1 MNIKRQIWGVLTAS
15 VCALVLL
22 SCTRDAAIGE
32 KAKPAPPAVEYVST
46 WGVKGSSP
54 GQLNDPGGI
63 ATDYFGNVYVA
74 NSGNR
79 SIEKFSAEGNPLL
92 SFQDDALKQPESI
105 GIDSGGGIYV
115 TDPSRGSAIV
125 FFPEGDRYR
134 ELHFKNRPSA
144 EDFLGVTIGADAKVH
159 VLDGDVG
166 RVFNFMPPPF
176 RAAGS
181 WAIPGSVPARK
192 NNYGPVF
199 AAPDGYVYV
208 ANPSANKI
216 LRLTEGGGMVS
227 EIPLAPR
234 EADERSEAP
243 FTVYNGHVLV
253 VTANGRVLQVFS
265 ADGKAEMT
273 ATLGSDDNGAGRDV
287 RAIAV
292 SARRDLFILE
302 GAQARILR
310 FRINF

>member
-1 MNIKRQIWGVLTAS
+1 MAPVAACG
-15 VCALVLL
+15 LL
-22 SCTRDAAIGE
+22 LAACTHDAASGE

-46 WGVKGSSP
+46 WGVKGTAP

-63 ATDYFGNVYVA
+63 ATDYFGDVYVA

-79 SIEKFSAEGNPLL
+79 SIEKFRAAGNPLL
-92 SFQDDALKQPESI
+92 SFQDDTLKQPESI
-105 GIDSGGGIYV
+105 SIDSGGGIYV

-134 ELHFKNRPSA
+134 ELRFKNRPSA

-159 VLDGDVG
+159 VLDGDAG
-166 RVFNFMPPPF
+166 RVFNYTPPPF

-181 WAIPGSVPARK
+181 WAVPGSVPKGK
-192 NNYGPVF
+192 NNFGPVF
-199 AAPDGYVYV
+199 AAADGYVYV
-208 ANPSANKI
+208 GNPLANKI
-216 LRLTEGGGMVS
+216 LRLTEEGGVVS
-227 EIPLAPR
+227 EIALAPR
-234 EADERSEAP
+234 DAGERAEDP

-253 VTANGRVLQVFS
+253 VTGNGRVLQVFS
-265 ADGKAEMT
+265 ADGMPEMT
-273 ATLGSDDNGAGRDV
+273 ATLGSDDNGATRDV

-292 SARRDLFILE
+292 STHRDLFVLE
-302 GAQARILR
+302 GAQARVLR